1 MEFDL
6 NKYFCECNLVL
17 NNSSI
22 LCLILLSDGRF
33 VSGSNDS
40 KIKIYNN
47 NTYIVE
53 ILIEEH
59 LKSVICLIES
69 KILKFKNLISSSK
82 DSTINIYKIEKKNY
96 KLIQKIISHS
106 KSVNKI
112 IEISQSNLFNLCSC
126 SDDKTLKLYNL
137 NNNNKE
143 IIYKETFTFNLNEII
158 FNIIEIKENEIV
170 ISTSSNIHKLKFI
183 DLLNK
188 NIKKTLNEISIIG
201 NNSICLIQNKFLIIG
216 GVYAITIINTL
227 NYYSTIIDCN
237 NSWKIFC
244 VLNFNNNYI
253 LFSDDEGSIYQYKI
267 IRDEN
272 NDIIFLDYIESKI
285 CHFNPIYSII
295 KFGKEKFITGGND
308 YIIKIWTK

>member
-1 MEFDL
+1 M
-6 NKYFCECNLVL
+6 
-17 NNSSI
+17 
-22 LCLILLSDGRF
+22 
-33 VSGSNDS
+33 
-40 KIKIYNN
+40 
-47 NTYIVE
+47 
-53 ILIEEH
+53 
-59 LKSVICLIES
+59 
-69 KILKFKNLISSSK
+69 
-82 DSTINIYKIEKKNY
+82 
-96 KLIQKIISHS
+96 
-106 KSVNKI
+106 
-112 IEISQSNLFNLCSC
+112 
-126 SDDKTLKLYNL
+126 
-137 NNNNKE
+137 
-143 IIYKETFTFNLNEII
+143 
-158 FNIIEIKENEIV
+158 
-170 ISTSSNIHKLKFI
+170 
-183 DLLNK
+183 K